1 MKTTRALIGVVSL
14 VSLLAAC
21 GGEQPA
27 ALSPA
32 PAVEPVAA
40 PPAVAPPPVAVAPA
54 PPVIAPLKLQVVTA
68 SPEGF
73 LVTSTLV
80 TGQKEAL
87 LIDAQFTL
95 GDGKKVADAIKATG
109 KTLTTVYVTHS
120 HPDHYFGFSAIKE
133 AFPNAK
139 LVALP
144 NTVEEI
150 RATWEGKVKQW
161 KPMYK
166 DAITDKPV
174 LPEPL
179 AGTSL
184 ALEGEKFDVVGGVQ
198 GDEGQNSYVW
208 IPSLRTA
215 VVGDIAYDE
224 VFPWTAETNVE
235 QRKAWI
241 ASLDKLAALNPA
253 VVVPGHQKPEQK
265 QDPSTLKFTKDYLLA
280 YDEVLPTVKKPADL
294 QAKLKAK
301 YPNAALDIILKI
313 GSEASFKKPEKAAPA
328 AKKDKAP
335 APTAPKEKAPAPTPA
350 AAAPAAA
357 PAKAPAP
364 AAAKD
369 KAPAPT
375 AANAA
380 PAK

>member
-1 MKTTRALIGVVSL
+1 MKTTRALFGVVSL
-14 VSLLAAC
+14 FSLLTAC

-27 ALSPA
+27 PLAPA

-40 PPAVAPPPVAVAPA
+40 PPAVAPVAVAPA
-54 PPVIAPLKLQVVTA
+54 PPVIAPLKLEVVTG

-120 HPDHYFGFSAIKE
+120 HPDHYFGFAAIKE

-144 NTVEEI
+144 STVEEI

-184 ALEGEKFDVVGGVQ
+184 ALEGEKLDVVGGVQ

-241 ASLDKLAALNPA
+241 ASLEKLAALNPA

-265 QDPSTLKFTKDYLLA
+265 QDPSTLKFTKDYLVA

-313 GSEASFKKPEKAAPA
+313 GAEASFKKPEKAAAPA

-335 APTAPKEKAPAPTPA
+335 T
-350 AAAPAAA
+350 
-357 PAKAPAP
+357 PAP

>member
-1 MKTTRALIGVVSL
+1 MKTSRTLLGVVSL
-14 VSLLAAC
+14 FSLLAAC

-27 ALSPA
+27 PLAPA
-32 PAVEPVAA
+32 PAVDPMAA
-40 PPAVAPPPVAVAPA
+40 PPGPAPTPAAAAPA
-54 PPVIAPLKLQVVTA
+54 PPVAAPLKLEVVTA

-95 GDGKKVADAIKATG
+95 GDGKKVAEAIKATG

-144 NTVEEI
+144 ATVDEI

-179 AGTSL
+179 AGTTL
-184 ALEGEKFDVVGGVQ
+184 ELEGEKLEVVGGVQ

-208 IPSLRTA
+208 IPSLHAA
-215 VVGDIAYDE
+215 VVGDIAYDQ

-241 ASLDKLAALNPA
+241 ASLDKVAALNPA

-265 QDPSTLKFTKDYLLA
+265 QQPSTLAFTKDYLVA
-280 YDEVLPTVKKPADL
+280 YDEALPTAKKPADL

-313 GSEASFKKPEKAAPA
+313 GAEASFKKPEKPAAPA
-328 AKKDKAP
+328 AK
-335 APTAPKEKAPAPTPA
+335 KEKAPAPTA
-350 AAAPAAA
+350 AAA
-357 PAKAPAP
+357 
-364 AAAKD
+364 

-375 AANAA
+375 AAAAKAPAPTAAAAKAPAPTAAAAKA

>member
-1 MKTTRALIGVVSL
+1 MKTTRAPLAVVSL

-27 ALSPA
+27 ALAPA
-32 PAVEPVAA
+32 PAVQPVAA

-54 PPVIAPLKLQVVTA
+54 PPVAAPLKVQVVTG

-80 TGQKEAL
+80 TGQKDAL

-95 GDGKKVADAIKATG
+95 GDGKKVAEAIKASG

-133 AFPNAK
+133 AFPSAK

-144 NTVEEI
+144 ATVEEI

-184 ALEGEKFDVVGGVQ
+184 ELEGQKLEIVGGVQ

-224 VFPWTAETNVE
+224 VFPWTAETSVE

-241 ASLDKLAALNPA
+241 ASLDKVGALNPA
-253 VVVPGHQKPEQK
+253 VVVPGHQKAEQK

-280 YDEVLPTVKKPADL
+280 YDEALSTAKKPAEL

-313 GSEASFKKPEKAAPA
+313 GAEASFKKPAKTAAPA
-328 AKKDKAP
+328 PAPKKENAPTAGSTP
-335 APTAPKEKAPAPTPA
+335 APTA
-350 AAAPAAA
+350 
-357 PAKAPAP
+357 AKAPAAT
-364 AAAKD
+364 AA

-375 AANAA
+375 AANTTA

>member
-1 MKTTRALIGVVSL
+1 MKTNRALFGVVSL
-14 VSLLAAC
+14 FSLLAAC

-27 ALSPA
+27 PLAPA
-32 PAVEPVAA
+32 PAVEPMAAA
-40 PPAVAPPPVAVAPA
+40 PAPAPTPAAVAPA
-54 PPVIAPLKLQVVTA
+54 PPVASPLKRQVVTA

-80 TGQKEAL
+80 TGQKDAL

-95 GDGKKVADAIKATG
+95 GDGKKVAEAIKARG

-120 HPDHYFGFSAIKE
+120 HPDHYFGFSAVKE

-144 NTVEEI
+144 ATVEAI

-179 AGTSL
+179 AGNTL
-184 ALEGEKFDVVGGVQ
+184 ELEGEKFEVVGGMQ
-198 GDEGQNSYVW
+198 GDDSQNSYVW
-208 IPSLRTA
+208 IPSLRTV

-224 VFPWTAETNVE
+224 VFPWTAETSPE
-235 QRKAWI
+235 ERKAWI

-253 VVVPGHQKPEQK
+253 LVVPGHQKPEQK
-265 QDPSTLKFTKDYLLA
+265 QDPATLKFTKDYLIA
-280 YDEVLPTVKKPADL
+280 YDEARATAKKPAEL

-313 GSEASFKKPEKAAPA
+313 GSEASFKKPEKPAAPA
-328 AKKDKAP
+328 AKK
-335 APTAPKEKAPAPTPA
+335 
-350 AAAPAAA
+350 A
-357 PAKAPAP
+357 PAKTP
-364 AAAKD
+364 
-369 KAPAPT
+369 
-375 AANAA
+375 
-380 PAK
+380 